1 MKRLIKILF
10 IATGLTTAFAL
21 ASCEKDEEA
30 LTIRRELTINAAMA
44 AFDALAETRI
54 YNDGDTTYFTSG
66 DSIGIIAIGGDGA
79 IKSDVSNVKATY
91 DGTTWTTAGKIYL
104 YANTTYVAYAPYNPK
119 LDMTQISS
127 ADDIAKQYS
136 VGNGGQSTREEYVKA
151 DLMVA
156 SQGAVSNNSVTFSF
170 RHAFSLIEIVLPRK
184 CYRLVSSGGGIRL
197 PNYYVPAGSLYYLSG
212 INMYSPE
219 PGAYRC
225 IVAPGSKVG
234 ITGGYIDAN
243 DKVRDFNYY
252 PYSSAITAGHKYTA
266 YVDRTE
272 DESSSS
278 LFTYSQG
285 DLFMKDGTIV
295 KKGTKLT
302 DTQKENCI
310 GVIYY
315 VNNPSTRFGAAEKS
329 ALTAMGSTPHGYVLA
344 LKEVTLTS
352 GEESINS
359 FAWHSAY
366 HNDIE
371 EIENITTLE
380 EVKSDVNGLN
390 NTECMMRE
398 LNEEGYIATAL
409 SQFRAENPRPAN
421 TTDWFIPSTGQWYD
435 MIDKLGLSMTN
446 GSFGNG
452 VYTDAYTLEFAISS
466 NDTDYVYEKLN
477 NKINPVGSG
486 NYDKFVSAT
495 DYWTSNEE
503 NASQGRTIQ
512 FRTGWKGSGIYH
524 SIIDFGYKSKR
535 EKARVRCIL
544 AF

>member
-1 MKRLIKILF
+1 L
-10 IATGLTTAFAL
+10 
-21 ASCEKDEEA
+21 
-30 LTIRRELTINAAMA
+30 
-44 AFDALAETRI
+44 
-54 YNDGDTTYFTSG
+54 
-66 DSIGIIAIGGDGA
+66 
-79 IKSDVSNVKATY
+79 SDKN
-91 DGTTWTTAGKIYL
+91 I
-104 YANTTYVAYAPYNPK
+104 
-119 LDMTQISS
+119 
-127 ADDIAKQYS
+127 
-136 VGNGGQSTREEYVKA
+136 
-151 DLMVA
+151 
-156 SQGAVSNNSVTFSF
+156 TFSF
-170 RHAFSLIEIVLPRK
+170 KHAFSLIEIVLPRK
-184 CYRLVSSGGGIRL
+184 CYRLISSGGGIRL

-225 IVAPGSKVG
+225 IVAPGSKVE
-234 ITGGYIDAN
+234 ITGGYTDTD
-243 DKVRDFNYY
+243 DKIHDFNYY
-252 PYSSAITAGHKYTA
+252 PYSGAIAAGHKYTA
-266 YVDRTE
+266 YIDRTD

-285 DLFMKDGTIV
+285 DYFMNDGTIIS
-295 KKGTKLT
+295 KSKKLT
-302 DTQKENCI
+302 DTQKKSCI
-310 GVIYY
+310 GVIFY
-315 VNNPSTRFGAAEKS
+315 VNNPSSRFGTAERET
-329 ALTAMGSTPHGYVLA
+329 LTAMGSTPHGYVLA

-352 GEESINS
+352 GEESKNS

-380 EVKSDVNGLN
+380 EVKNDVNGLN

-421 TTDWFIPSTGQWYD
+421 TTEWFIPSTGQWYD

-452 VYTDAYTLEFAISS
+452 VYTDAYTLDFSISS

-512 FRTGWKGSGIYH
+512 FRNGWKESGIYH
-524 SIIDFGYKSKR
+524 SIIDFGYKSKQQ
-535 EKARVRCIL
+535 EARVRCIL

>member
-1 MKRLIKILF
+1 
-10 IATGLTTAFAL
+10 
-21 ASCEKDEEA
+21 
-30 LTIRRELTINAAMA
+30 
-44 AFDALAETRI
+44 
-54 YNDGDTTYFTSG
+54 
-66 DSIGIIAIGGDGA
+66 
-79 IKSDVSNVKATY
+79 
-91 DGTTWTTAGKIYL
+91 
-104 YANTTYVAYAPYNPK
+104 
-119 LDMTQISS
+119 
-127 ADDIAKQYS
+127 
-136 VGNGGQSTREEYVKA
+136 
-151 DLMVA
+151 
-156 SQGAVSNNSVTFSF
+156 
-170 RHAFSLIEIVLPRK
+170 
-184 CYRLVSSGGGIRL
+184 
-197 PNYYVPAGSLYYLSG
+197 
-212 INMYSPE
+212 MYSPE

-225 IVAPGSKVG
+225 IVAPGSKVE
-234 ITGGYIDAN
+234 ITGGYTDTD
-243 DKVRDFNYY
+243 DKIHDFNYY
-252 PYSSAITAGHKYTA
+252 PYSGAITAGHKYTA
-266 YVDRTE
+266 YVDRTD
-272 DESSSS
+272 DESSTS

-315 VNNPSTRFGAAEKS
+315 VNNPSTRFGDAEKS

-421 TTDWFIPSTGQWYD
+421 TTEWFIPSTGQWYD

-486 NYDKFVSAT
+486 NYDKFVAAT